1 MREAAHPAENNC
13 TNRGRVPPTV
23 LKAADLQTTWT
34 GEYLGATASP
44 VTHHQDIMKTQLP
57 TYIFW
62 L

>member
-1 MREAAHPAENNC
+1 MRLLIPQRMTAPTGGEC
-13 TNRGRVPPTV
+13 PPTV
-23 LKAADLQTTWT
+23 LKASDLQTTWT

-44 VTHHQDIMKTQLP
+44 VTHHEDIMKTQLP